1 MTGKKRISKECVLL
15 KDQLERNFNSCATSA
30 RIMENIRHTE
40 TWRLCTQIRLI
51 FTQAKRKQQKE
62 IDANDTG
69 ISEQNLLRNCVT
81 ACIPQSEIYDVLK
94 TSRIFLSLYTG
105 GSAYFRS
112 KKVRIRYTWMQSNH
126 FHVLWRGKGSHS
138 IPALHT
144 FA

>member
-81 ACIPQSEIYDVLK
+81 ACIPQREIYHVLK
-94 TSRIFLSLYTG
+94 TSHIFCLYLLVEVLT
-105 GSAYFRS
+105 SVR

-126 FHVLWRGKGSHS
+126 FHVLWRSKGSHS